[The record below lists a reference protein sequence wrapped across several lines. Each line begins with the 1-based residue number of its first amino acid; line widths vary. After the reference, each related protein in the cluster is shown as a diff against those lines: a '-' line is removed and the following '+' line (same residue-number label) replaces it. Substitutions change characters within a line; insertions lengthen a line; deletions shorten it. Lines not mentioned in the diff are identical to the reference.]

1 MIAYTRA
8 STRAWSMLGSSGSFG
23 IAAMELPDLNSSV
36 AILTA
41 DLSFFSGLDRF
52 RAKYPERLFNV
63 GIAEQNMLGVAAG
76 MAKEGHRVFATTYA
90 TFASARTCDQV
101 RVNLGYMQAD
111 VKLVGLAAGLSVGI
125 LGPTHMSIEDLA
137 VMRAIPNM
145 TVVSP
150 ADCTA
155 TVKATLAAAQH
166 KGPMY
171 LRLSGVQNNPTVYPG
186 DFEFTI
192 GKAIKLRE
200 GDDIAIIAT
209 GTMVHA
215 ALEAATLL
223 AERQIACTVLDMHTI
238 KPLDEA
244 AVKQTL
250 GAKLLVTIEE
260 HSVKGGLGGAVAEC
274 LAPVPRKPPQLV
286 LGMADTFSHPADYPY
301 LLEQHGLT
309 PRQLAASILASYD
322 DLRRGDVA

>member
-8 STRAWSMLGSSGSFG
+8 STRAWSMLGSSGAFG
-23 IAAMELPDLNSSV
+23 LAAMELPELDSSV
-36 AILTA
+36 AILSA
-41 DLSFFSGLDRF
+41 DLTFFSGLDRF

-76 MAKEGHRVFATTYA
+76 MAKEGHKVFATTYA
-90 TFASARTCDQV
+90 TFASARSCDQV
-101 RVNLGYMQAD
+101 RVNMGYMQFD
-111 VKLVGLAAGLSVGI
+111 IKLVGLAAGLSVGI

-171 LRLSGVQNNPTVYPG
+171 LRLSGVMNNPTVYHG

-192 GKAIKLRE
+192 GKAIRLRE

-215 ALEAATLL
+215 ALEAAALL
-223 AERQIACTVLDMHTI
+223 AERQIHCAVIDMHTI

-244 AVKQTL
+244 AVRETL

-260 HSVKGGLGGAVAEC
+260 HNVKGGLGGAVAEC
-274 LAPVPRKPPQLV
+274 LALLPRKPPQLV
-286 LGMADTFSHPADYPY
+286 LGMTDAFNHGADYHY
-301 LLEQHGLT
+301 LLEKNGLT
-309 PRQLAASILASYD
+309 PRQLAESILSSYEK
-322 DLRRGDVA
+322 VS